1 MDLSII
7 QFMSNITKENDE
19 KIINAARLHLL
30 LLPNKI
36 RCNLVKVAFNDK
48 QTRLKTFKIL
58 EELLGWDED
67 VFNYDFDDK
76 YIIYKLVILFLYNEG
91 KDYKEYFKN
100 KIQEVNESFF
110 NQDKTYL
117 ENQLIKDCKINKC
130 IFEGT
135 NEIWNFLKN

>member
-7 QFMSNITKENDE
+7 QFMNNNTQENDD

-67 VFNYDFDDK
+67 AIDDF
-76 YIIYKLVILFLYNEG
+76 
-91 KDYKEYFKN
+91 
-100 KIQEVNESFF
+100 
-110 NQDKTYL
+110 
-117 ENQLIKDCKINKC
+117 
-130 IFEGT
+130 
-135 NEIWNFLKN
+135 